1 MNRESI
7 NNYTAKQLRT
17 DTSVREQTAQG
28 AQASYMLI
36 GVVVGSLVAELG
48 SIRVGNVEHCVSEIS
63 TTNSWKA
70 SGDVPERDFAVDS
83 RSPVNRIKRRENVST
98 QVQKAQ
104 EHLARLHPK
113 PDNAWYARYRNRMR
127 LVDIICVI
135 VAVFSAIVMRSA
147 AEFSFSSGVTFR
159 SDVELLLAS
168 GAALALGWIAIL
180 GLAKTRSLN
189 LIGTSTAEY
198 VAVVRASLML
208 FGLFAIVSYSLK
220 LELSRLLFLLALPLG
235 TLLILVGRWVLRARL
250 NNRRRARGTEMTSS
264 IIVGRHTEVEAV
276 VTDMLNT
283 LEAGYWP
290 TMVCVLDNGTISY
303 DLARVSYEELSNILS
318 SADLGAVIVAGGLTA
333 PQTQQL
339 AWELESRP
347 ITLLLRPMLTDIA
360 GPRVSM
366 QVADGLSLMHLD
378 LPRFDGIQLM
388 VKRLFDIVLAALALL
403 ILSPLL
409 LIISVVIKIDDPSG
423 AVIFTQE
430 RVGLGGRHFR
440 IHKFRSMVTDA
451 EMRLDELVA
460 VQGGQQALFK
470 MKDDPRITRVG
481 RFIRK
486 TSIDELPQF
495 WDVLVGKMSIVG
507 PRPALPREVATY
519 SQRHLRRLLIKPG
532 ITGLWQ
538 IRGRSDLSIEESIRL
553 DLRYVENWSL
563 LGDIVIIFKTIM
575 VVLRGAGSY

>member
-1 MNRESI
+1 
-7 NNYTAKQLRT
+7 
-17 DTSVREQTAQG
+17 
-28 AQASYMLI
+28 
-36 GVVVGSLVAELG
+36 
-48 SIRVGNVEHCVSEIS
+48 
-63 TTNSWKA
+63 
-70 SGDVPERDFAVDS
+70 
-83 RSPVNRIKRRENVST
+83 
-98 QVQKAQ
+98 
-104 EHLARLHPK
+104 
-113 PDNAWYARYRNRMR
+113 MR